1 VASAPITFG
10 LRVLISQA
18 LDYWIDHGGLSFWD
32 SYWTDPTFQGRK
44 VSLVFDRPAEANLS
58 TRDTII
64 TSFALFKIS
73 ATSPDPSW
81 DSGDYSDAETI
92 IETWWGATKGF
103 YSSDLTFE
111 EIRWYNEGPEVTP
124 PNPVVRTT
132 SVGVA
137 ATSSDAALPPQV
149 STTVTL
155 MTPLRKYWGRMYLP
169 APRTGAL
176 NASGTS
182 RGRWDTGFVDDWC
195 DDTKDMF
202 NDLGA
207 IGLIPAVYSRA
218 GNAFMAVTGVEVD
231 DVPDIQRRR
240 RFATTG
246 YRKQDTL
253 G

>member
-1 VASAPITFG
+1 MAAAPITFG

-32 SYWTDPTFQGRK
+32 SYTADPTFEGRK

-73 ATSPDPSW
+73 ASDPDPSW
-81 DSGDYSDAETI
+81 DSGDYGDAETI
-92 IETWWGATKGF
+92 IETWWGATKGLF
-103 YSSDLTFE
+103 ASDLTFE
-111 EIRWYNEGPEVTP
+111 EIRWYQEGPSVTP

-137 ATSSDAALPPQV
+137 ATGGGPALPPQV

-155 MTPLRKYWGRMYLP
+155 QTAIRKYWGRMYLP
-169 APRTGAL
+169 APRDGAL
-176 NASGTS
+176 DDTS
-182 RGRWDTGFVDDWC
+182 TVWGRWDHSFVDSWC
-195 DDTKDMF
+195 TDLQGMF

-218 GNAFMAVTGVEVD
+218 GAAFMSVVGLEVD

-246 YRKQDTL
+246 YRKQLTL